1 MKTEMMSYCFIFVCE
16 KKRRKG
22 EKRMIKSLC
31 SNCRHNCTDRKKK
44 ICANVKGIWCNAEYG
59 RVINR
64 KVKGCKNYVSKDKK
78 D

>member
-1 MKTEMMSYCFIFVCE
+1 
-16 KKRRKG
+16 
-22 EKRMIKSLC
+22 MIKKLC